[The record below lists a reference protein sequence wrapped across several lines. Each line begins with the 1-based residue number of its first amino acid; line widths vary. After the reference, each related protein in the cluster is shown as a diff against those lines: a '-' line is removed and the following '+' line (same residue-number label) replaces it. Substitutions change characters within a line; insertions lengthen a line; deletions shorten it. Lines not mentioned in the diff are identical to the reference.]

1 MSRISWVKFLKLDSD
16 MSHFISVQ
24 TANREGIYV
33 IMNHVDLK
41 EAITKGE
48 TSLGIEFGSTRIKA
62 VLIDRRFETIATGSY
77 EWENSLKDGY
87 WTYNQEDIITG
98 LQTAYRELKQ
108 GVESSYGVTVRTVGS
123 IGFSGMM
130 HGYMAFDSMGELLV
144 PFRTW
149 RNATTGAAAKE
160 LTDLFQIN
168 IPERWSIAHLYQA
181 ILNQEEH
188 VPHIDFVTT
197 LAGYIH
203 WLLTGNKVIGIGD
216 ASGIFPIDES
226 THNYHPTMVKQFDAL
241 IADKGYPWKFND
253 LFPKVSLS
261 GEQAGELTAE
271 GALILDPTGD
281 LQSGILL
288 CPPEGDAGTGMV
300 ATNSVKKRTGNISVG
315 TSVFAMIVLEKEL
328 SKVYPEIDMVTTPDG
343 SPVGM
348 VHANNCSS
356 DLNAWMGL
364 FREFSDAMGFNV
376 TSDKLFSVLLNK
388 SLEADADGSG
398 LLSYGYLSGENITG
412 LDKGRP
418 LFVRSPE
425 SNFNLANFMRTH
437 LFTAFG
443 ALKLGMDILTENEQ
457 VAIDSILAHGGL
469 FKTPVV
475 GQKALAAALS
485 VPVSVM
491 STAGEGGAWGMALL
505 ASYMTNKDQEENL
518 SDFLE
523 YKVFKD
529 AEGQEIAPEE
539 ADVKGFQTF
548 IKRYK
553 AGLAIEQAAVD
564 HLLENGRD

>member
-1 MSRISWVKFLKLDSD
+1 
-16 MSHFISVQ
+16 
-24 TANREGIYV
+24 
-33 IMNHVDLK
+33 MNHVDIRD
-41 EAITKGE
+41 AIAKGE
-48 TSLGIEFGSTRIKA
+48 TSLGIELGSTRIKA
-62 VLIDRRFETIATGSY
+62 VLINRRFENIASGSY
-77 EWENSLKDGY
+77 EWENLLKDGY

-98 LQTAYRELKQ
+98 LQTAYRQMKQ
-108 GVESSYGVTVRTVGS
+108 EVEQKYDITLQTVGS
-123 IGFSGMM
+123 VGFSAMM
-130 HGYMAFDSMGELLV
+130 HGYMAFESSGELLV

-149 RNATTGAAAKE
+149 RNATTGTAVRK
-160 LTDLFQIN
+160 LTDLFQFN

-181 ILNQEEH
+181 ILNKEEH
-188 VPHIDFVTT
+188 VPRIDFITT

-203 WLLTGNKVIGIGD
+203 WMLTGKKVIGIGD

-226 THNYHPTMVKQFDAL
+226 THNYHATMVKQFDEL
-241 IADKGYPWKFND
+241 IAEKGYPWRIED
-253 LFPKVSLS
+253 LLPKVLLS
-261 GEQAGELTAE
+261 GEQAGELTAA
-271 GALILDPTGD
+271 GAAILDPAGD
-281 LQSGILL
+281 LLPGIQL

-328 SKVYPEIDMVTTPDG
+328 SKVYPEIDMVTAPDG

-364 FREFSDAMGFNV
+364 FREFSEAMGYSV
-376 TSDKLFSVLLNK
+376 SSSELFSVLLNK
-388 SLEADADGSG
+388 ALEADPDGGG

-412 LDKGRP
+412 IDQGRP

-443 ALKLGMDILTENEQ
+443 ALKLGMDILTESEQ

-475 GQKALAAALS
+475 GQKMLAGALN
-485 VPVSVM
+485 VPISVM

-505 ASYMTNKDQEENL
+505 ASYMINKDQDELLEN
-518 SDFLE
+518 FLE
-523 YKVFKD
+523 LKVFKNAD
-529 AEGQEIAPEE
+529 EQEIIPDK
-539 ADVKGFQTF
+539 ADIEGFQAF
-548 IKRYK
+548 INRYQ

-564 HLLENGRD
+564 HLLENGRE

>member
-1 MSRISWVKFLKLDSD
+1 M
-16 MSHFISVQ
+16 
-24 TANREGIYV
+24 
-33 IMNHVDLK
+33 IMNLVDLK

-62 VLIDRRFETIATGSY
+62 VLIDRRFETIASGSY
-77 EWENSLKDGY
+77 EWENQLKDGF
-87 WTYNQEDIITG
+87 WTYNQKDIIKG
-98 LQTAYRELKQ
+98 LQTAYREMKQ
-108 GVESSYGVTVRTVGS
+108 EVERNYGVTLRTVGS
-123 IGFSGMM
+123 IGFSAMM
-130 HGYMAFDSMGELLV
+130 HGYMAFDSTGELLV

-149 RNATTGAAAKE
+149 RNATTGVAARE
-160 LTDLFQIN
+160 LTDLFQFN

-188 VPHIDFVTT
+188 VPSIDFVTT
-197 LAGYIH
+197 LSGYIH
-203 WLLTGNKVIGIGD
+203 WLLTGKKVIGIGD
-216 ASGIFPIDES
+216 ASGIFPIDEAS
-226 THNYHPTMVKQFDAL
+226 RNYHPSMVKQFDEL
-241 IADKGYPWKFND
+241 IAAKGYPWKLED
-253 LFPKVSLS
+253 LLPKVYLS
-261 GEQAGELTAE
+261 GEQVGELTE
-271 GALILDPTGD
+271 TGAGILDLDGD

-328 SKVYPEIDMVTTPDG
+328 SKVYPEIDMVTTPNG
-343 SPVGM
+343 NPVGM

-364 FREFSDAMGFNV
+364 FREFSEAMGYGV
-376 TSDKLFSVLLNK
+376 DSGKLFSVLLNK
-388 SLEADADGSG
+388 ALEADPDGGG

-412 LDKGRP
+412 IDKGRP

-475 GQKALAAALS
+475 GQKILAGALN
-485 VPVSVM
+485 VPISVM

-505 ASYMTNKDQEENL
+505 ASYMINKDQEESLDN
-518 SDFLE
+518 FLE
-523 YKVFKD
+523 QKVFRD
-529 AEGQEIAPEE
+529 AEGQEIAPDSS
-539 ADVKGFQTF
+539 DVKGFQAF
-548 IKRYK
+548 IKRYQ